1 MEHALRF
8 TAACSMCPVVFCDR
22 SEVFRSIYCDFI
34 CRDLNGA
41 SCMTLRLTKVISLT
55 QKRSWIQLTK
65 QCAIGCSA
73 IATLTFIAYQE
84 HVTVATAGFIYLL
97 VVLVASLSY
106 GIWQA
111 TFLSVVAAS
120 CLNYFFIPPVLSF
133 SVSDER
139 DWIALVSFQICALL
153 VTRLS
158 SREQKIAR
166 DANYQRTE
174 MEKLYELSR
183 GILLFDLHTPP
194 GPQLVRLIRNTFQVN
209 DVAIFDANLALLNH
223 EGTWSKEEQKIAKTA
238 YLTDRN
244 EDDRDTSITQRV
256 IRIAT
261 VSNGAMAICGEID
274 PLIANSIASLAAIAF
289 ERHRSYEKE
298 SDAVNSKQTEQL
310 RVAVLDALAH
320 AFKTPLTA
328 ICTASSGLLQ
338 MGTLD
343 KTESELAG
351 LINEESVNLN
361 QLCTRLLQTA
371 KLEASSVTLH
381 TEPVIVS
388 KLVKDVLADLSG
400 TLKQHPVELSI
411 EEQETPLQGDRE
423 LLKLILTQY
432 LDNAAKYSA
441 PDSPIDVMVRE
452 SNSEL
457 LLSVHNQGSVIQ
469 MQDRERIFE
478 RFYRSTDAKQ
488 RAAGAGVG
496 LSIVKKAAE
505 AYRGHVWVI
514 SAEQEGTTFFL
525 SIPKLQMGG
534 Y

>member
-1 MEHALRF
+1 
-8 TAACSMCPVVFCDR
+8 
-22 SEVFRSIYCDFI
+22 
-34 CRDLNGA
+34 
-41 SCMTLRLTKVISLT
+41 MTSRLTMVIPLT
-55 QKRSWIQLTK
+55 EKRSWMQLLQ
-65 QCAIGCSA
+65 QCAIGCAA
-73 IATLTFIAYQE
+73 IACLTFVAYRL
-84 HVTVATAGFIYLL
+84 HFPVATVGFIYLF

-111 TFLSVVAAS
+111 TLISLVAVS
-120 CLNYFFIPPVLSF
+120 CLNYFFIPPIFSF
-133 SVSDER
+133 TVADER

-153 VTRLS
+153 VSRIS
-158 SREQKIAR
+158 SREQRIAR
-166 DANYQRTE
+166 DANYQRIQ
-174 MEKLYELSR
+174 MKKLYELSR

-194 GPQLVRLIRNTFQVN
+194 GPQLVQLIRRIFEVD

-223 EGTWSKEEQKIAKTA
+223 EGTWPPEEQQLAKTT
-238 YLTDRN
+238 YLTERN
-244 EDDRDTSITQRV
+244 EDDHDARTTQRV
-256 IRIAT
+256 IRIGT
-261 VSNGAMAICGEID
+261 VSIGAMAIRGEID

-298 SDAVNSKQTEQL
+298 ANAESAKQAEQL

-328 ICTASSGLLQ
+328 ICTASSGLLE

-343 KTESELAG
+343 KIESELAD
-351 LINEESVNLN
+351 LINEESINLN

-371 KLEASSVTLH
+371 KLEASSVSMR

-388 KLVKDVLADLSG
+388 RLVKDVVADLSG
-400 TLKQHPVELSI
+400 TLKEHPIELFI

-423 LLKLILTQY
+423 LLKMILTQY

-441 PDSPIDVMVRE
+441 PDAPIDIAVRE

-457 LLSVHNQGSVIQ
+457 LLSVHNQGSLIK

-478 RFYRSTDAKQ
+478 RFYRSPDAKTQ
-488 RAAGAGVG
+488 APGAGVG

-505 AYRGHVWVI
+505 AHRGHVWVT
-514 SAEQEGTTFFL
+514 SAEQDGTTFFL
-525 SIPKLQMGG
+525 SIPKMQMGG